1 MQIVQAVRTPRRDAI
16 CYTYSMPTN
25 HNAGNKNIM
34 AVFAYLWIL
43 ILIPFLTDSKNDP
56 FVKYHLKQ
64 GLALIIFELIG
75 WVLGWFLVF
84 IPFIGTLIMML
95 WWLATL
101 VLVII
106 GVINVLNGV
115 EKELPFLGQY
125 GKRFNF

>member
-1 MQIVQAVRTPRRDAI
+1 
-16 CYTYSMPTN
+16 MPTN
-25 HNAGNKNIM
+25 HNAGNKNVM

-43 ILIPFLTDSKNDP
+43 IIIPFLTDSKNDP